1 MKQKFNM
8 FLCVGVT
15 SYNEGQFS
23 LNTYNPENLDI
34 KHRSNAL
41 VQEVVIEV
49 DVPDEVD
56 INALKL
62 KALEEALERDKADT
76 FTRQNILIDQISK
89 LKCLTHDDEVV
100 G

>member
-34 KHRSNAL
+34 KHRSEAL
-41 VQEVVIEV
+41 VQKVEVEV
-49 DVPDEVD
+49 DVPDKVD

-62 KALEEALERDKADT
+62 KALEEALEKDKADS

-89 LKCLTHDDEVV
+89 LKCLGHEEVV